1 MLNPEQKP
9 LCLDSTRPSIQLPI
23 RINQT
28 NPILIDLLRFDLETN
43 LNETISISA
52 KELRRMK
59 KQADKCHGKND
70 PTYPRILSLPVKKTG
85 LYQLR
90 KVIDE
95 SKLEVQRVSSDTL
108 VVTCPRASVRSGPAD
123 KCKGELS
130 NLVLEVDGTP
140 PLKIKYSKLIN
151 KEDHAVQ
158 FQTLQPENFMSPLVR
173 QTSSGAL
180 TSSDN
185 NNVAWARSQRV
196 EVPLN
201 ETLSTVGGW
210 LYSIDEVHDAC
221 GNVVNYTHRDEAN
234 DRSTSRATH
243 LEQGFIV
250 HERPRAVLE
259 GCDLQNP
266 LKIAEME
273 STILPVRLKS
283 AGQREPVDNPH
294 TLSYIFTPQSK
305 LEPNGEH
312 AVDAST
318 EVVTIRNMH
327 ERPRIHLPGLYSL
340 KTVSSAFCAGEILEP
355 ASCVL
360 VNPPEPDLS
369 ITAERIYDKCAGSS
383 IGLLVD
389 LDLIGTPPFQV
400 RYNSR
405 REGGPVVPN
414 VVTVER
420 MRGQLELKPQEAG
433 HYAYEFLDVGDSIYV
448 GRSMRHKNLVLEQ
461 DVKPPASA
469 VFVDVRPKRR
479 ACVEEP
485 VSVDVKLLGEGPW
498 TLEYELVHGDKRQKY
513 KIRDIED
520 THYTIVTEALLDGG
534 EYSLALVSITDKSEC
549 KTFLDQDVK
558 IEVRRQRPKAA
569 FGQLENKRTTL
580 TLEDKK
586 VKLPIRLT
594 GEAPWRVVYLNRD
607 DPLASAREQRSQYP
621 NDVLEVNHPGHYE
634 IIEVHDAVCPGSVDS
649 GASTFEVAWI
659 PRPHIKVADSTVIE
673 HAGGKFVKDEVCE
686 GSEDALELALSGSP
700 PYRVKYEQRLRPERG
715 SVSLSK
721 KEFTAGLGAAS
732 IRMETSQAGVYEY
745 KFSELS
751 DHLYDHDPR
760 RLSPLSIQQKVNSRP
775 SAQFSDT
782 GKTYGFCK
790 DEDLTDEIIP
800 MTLTG
805 VAPFYVE
812 IAIKQHAVLKP
823 EVISIPL
830 VESKYYKLHIP
841 HRVLALGS
849 HTVSIRK
856 VRDSRG
862 CERHY
867 GNDAPHVQVNVADIP
882 AIAPLES
889 QSDYCVGDR
898 ISYTLSGTPPF
909 NVFYTFENAERKAT
923 VATTTFRRIAEKPGN
938 FTITAISDGASGM
951 CKAHTDI
958 TKIIHEM
965 PSVKVSKGQTA
976 VVDLHEGGE
985 TQILFEFGGTPPFE
999 FT

>member
-1 MLNPEQKP
+1 MLNPDQRP
-9 LCLDSTRPSIQLPI
+9 LCLDSARPSIHLPI

-28 NPILIDLLRFDLETN
+28 NPISIELHRFDLETN
-43 LNETISISA
+43 LNETITISA

-59 KQADKCHGKND
+59 KQADKSHGKND
-70 PTYPRILSLPVKKTG
+70 NTTPRTLEWPVKKTG
-85 LYQLR
+85 LYRLR
-90 KVIDE
+90 RVIDE
-95 SKLEVQRVSSDTL
+95 SKLEVQRVSSVTL
-108 VVTCPRASVRSGPAD
+108 VVACPRASVRTGPAD

-158 FQTLQPENFMSPLVR
+158 FQTLQPENFVSPLVR
-173 QTSSGAL
+173 QSSSGAL
-180 TSSDN
+180 ISSDTN
-185 NNVAWARSQRV
+185 DVAWARSQRV

-201 ETLSTVGGW
+201 ETLTTAGGW

-221 GNVVNYTHRDEAN
+221 GNIVNYTQRSEAN
-234 DRSTSRATH
+234 ERSTSKAAH

-259 GCDLQNP
+259 GCDPQNP

-273 STILPVRLKS
+273 STVLPVRIRS
-283 AGQREPVDNPH
+283 FGQREMVDYPY
-294 TLSYIFTPQSK
+294 TLSYCFTSQSK
-305 LEPNGEH
+305 LQPNGDH
-312 AVDAST
+312 AIDAST
-318 EVVTIRNMH
+318 EMVTIRNVH
-327 ERPRIHLPGLYSL
+327 QRPRIHLPGLYTL

-369 ITAERIYDKCAGSS
+369 ITAEKIYDKCAGSS

-405 REGGPVVPN
+405 REGGTVVAN
-414 VVTVER
+414 LVTVER
-420 MRGQLELKPQEAG
+420 LRGQLELKPQEAG
-433 HYAYEFLDVGDSIYV
+433 HYTYEFLDVGDAVYV
-448 GRSMRHKNLVLEQ
+448 GRSMKHKNLVLEQ

-469 VFVDVRPKRR
+469 HFLDVRPQRR
-479 ACVEEP
+479 ACIEEP
-485 VSVDVKLLGEGPW
+485 VSFDVKLLGHGPW
-498 TLEYELVHGDKRQKY
+498 ALEYELVHGDRRHKY
-513 KIRDIED
+513 KIQDIQN
-520 THYTIVTEALLDGG
+520 TQYTIVTDPLVDGG
-534 EYSLALVSITDKSEC
+534 EYSLALVSIIDKSGC
-549 KTFLDQDVK
+549 KTFLEQDVK

-569 FGQLENKRTTL
+569 FGQMESKRTML
-580 TLEDKK
+580 TLEGKK
-586 VKLPIRLT
+586 VKLPLRLT
-594 GEAPWRVVYLNRD
+594 GEAPWQLVFRNRGE
-607 DPLASAREQRSQYP
+607 PSASAREQRLQYP
-621 NDVLEVNHPGHYE
+621 NDVLEVNRPGTYE
-634 IIEVHDAVCPGSVDS
+634 IVEVHDAVCPGTVDS

-659 PRPHIKVADSTVIE
+659 PRPHIKVADNAIIE
-673 HAGGKFVKDEVCE
+673 HAGDKYVKEEVCE
-686 GSEDALELALSGSP
+686 GSEDALELTLSGSP
-700 PYRVKYEQRLRPERG
+700 PYHVKYEQRLRPERG

-721 KEFTAGLGAAS
+721 REFTAGLGAAS
-732 IRMETSQAGVYEY
+732 VRMETLQAGVYEY
-745 KFSELS
+745 KFFELS
-751 DHLYDHDPR
+751 DHLYDRDPR
-760 RLSPLSIQQKVNSRP
+760 HVPPLIVQHKVNPKP
-775 SAQFSDT
+775 SAQFSDA

-790 DEDLTDEIIP
+790 DEDFADEIIP
-800 MTLTG
+800 MAFTG
-805 VAPFYVE
+805 VAPFCVE

-823 EVISIPL
+823 EIVSIPL
-830 VESKYYKLHIP
+830 VKSKHYDLHIP

-849 HTVSIRK
+849 HTVSIRN

-867 GNDAPHVQVNVADIP
+867 SGDAPHVQVNVADIP
-882 AIAPLES
+882 AIAPLET
-889 QSDYCVGDR
+889 QTDYCVGDR

-923 VATTTFRRIAEKPGN
+923 VTTTNFRRIAEKPGN
-938 FTITAISDGASGM
+938 FTITAISDGASGT
-951 CKAHTDI
+951 CKARADL

>member
-1 MLNPEQKP
+1 MLNPDRKP
-9 LCLDSTRPSIQLPI
+9 LCLDSVLGSIQLPI

-28 NPILIDLLRFDLETN
+28 NPILIDLLRFDLETD
-43 LNETISISA
+43 LNETITISA

-59 KQADKCHGKND
+59 KQADKSHGKND
-70 PTYPRILSLPVKKTG
+70 QSTPRTLSWPVKKTG
-85 LYQLR
+85 LYRLR
-90 KVIDE
+90 KVLDE

-108 VVTCPRASVRSGPAD
+108 VVECPRASVRSGPAD

-158 FQTLQPENFMSPLVR
+158 FQTLQPENFVSPLVR
-173 QTSSGAL
+173 QSSSGAL
-180 TSSDN
+180 IPAESND
-185 NNVAWARSQRV
+185 VAWARSQRV

-201 ETLSTVGGW
+201 ETLTTVGGW

-221 GNVVNYTHRDEAN
+221 DNIVNYTQRNEAN
-234 DRSTSRATH
+234 GRPTSRTAH

-259 GCDLQNP
+259 GCDPQNP

-273 STILPVRLKS
+273 STVLPVHLRS
-283 AGQREPVDNPH
+283 AGQPEAVDNPH

-305 LEPNGEH
+305 LQPNGEH

-318 EVVTIRNMH
+318 EVVTIRNAH
-327 ERPRIHLPGLYSL
+327 QRPRIHLPGLYSL

-369 ITAERIYDKCAGSS
+369 ITAEKIYDKCAGSS

-400 RYNSR
+400 RYNLR
-405 REGGPVVPN
+405 RDGGTVVPN

-433 HYAYEFLDVGDSIYV
+433 YYTYEFLDVGDAVYV
-448 GRSMRHKNLVLEQ
+448 GRSMKHKSLVLEQ

-469 VFVDVRPKRR
+469 RFDDVRPKRR
-479 ACVEEP
+479 ACIEEP
-485 VSVDVKLLGEGPW
+485 VSFDVKLLGEGPW
-498 TLEYELVHGDKRQKY
+498 ALEYELVHGDKRHKR
-513 KIRDIED
+513 KIQDIQN
-520 THYTIVTEALLDGG
+520 TLYTIITDPLVDGG
-534 EYSLALVSITDKSEC
+534 EYSLALVSVTDKSGC

-558 IEVRRQRPKAA
+558 VQVRRQRPKAA
-569 FGQLENKRTTL
+569 FGQLESKRTTL
-580 TLEDKK
+580 TLEGKK
-586 VKLPIRLT
+586 VKLPLRLT
-594 GEAPWRVVYLNRD
+594 GEAPWKIVYQNRD
-607 DPLASAREQRSQYP
+607 EPSASAREQRLQHP
-621 NDVLEVNHPGHYE
+621 NDVLEVTRPGAYQ
-634 IIEVHDAVCPGSVDS
+634 IVEVHDAVCPGSVARD
-649 GASTFEVAWI
+649 ASTFEVAWI
-659 PRPHIKVADSTVIE
+659 PRPHIKVADKTVVE
-673 HAGGKFVKDEVCE
+673 HAGENYFKDEVCE

-700 PYRVKYEQRLRPERG
+700 PYHVKYEQRLRPERG
-715 SVSLSK
+715 SASLSK

-732 IRMETSQAGVYEY
+732 IRMETLQAGVYEY

-751 DHLYDHDPR
+751 DHLYDSDPR
-760 RLSPLSIQQKVNSRP
+760 RLPPLVVQQKVHPKP
-775 SAQFSDT
+775 SAQFSDA

-790 DEDLTDEIIP
+790 DDDFTAKIIP

-805 VAPFYVE
+805 IAPFYVE
-812 IAIKQHAVLKP
+812 FAIKQHAVLKP
-823 EVISIPL
+823 EIVSIPL
-830 VESKYYKLHIP
+830 VESKYYNLHIP

-862 CERHY
+862 CERYY
-867 GNDAPHVQVNVADIP
+867 GGDGPHVQVNVADIP
-882 AIAPLES
+882 AIVPLEP

-909 NVFYTFENAERKAT
+909 NIFYTFENAERKAT
-923 VATTTFRRIAEKPGN
+923 VTTTNFRRIAEKPGN
-938 FTITAISDGASGM
+938 FTITAISDGASGS
-951 CKAHTDI
+951 CKARTDI

-999 FT
+999 FA